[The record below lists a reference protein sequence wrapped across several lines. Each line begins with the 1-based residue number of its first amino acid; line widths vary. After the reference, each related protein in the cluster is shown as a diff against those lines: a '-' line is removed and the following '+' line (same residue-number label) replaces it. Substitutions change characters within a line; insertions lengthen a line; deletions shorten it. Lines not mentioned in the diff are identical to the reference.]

1 VIADEL
7 EIPER
12 EYDAEVLMPC
22 EMLSQVVFFFFSCS
36 PLLSFSRYVPFLLSS
51 SSKICKELKVFV
63 GDVEVSVTSDTLTL
77 SGTNLL

>member
-1 VIADEL
+1 MIADEL

-22 EMLSQVVFFFFSCS
+22 EMLSQVVFFSCS

-77 SGTNLL
+77 SSTNLL